1 MKKQLLVVLGILAI
15 AATVALAISR
25 IKKPPTFEIYGEDV
39 LATNASD
46 GVVAAARHDVHKALA
61 DWKTDAHGKS
71 YDPSFLEGARS
82 WTTKGKSEKEPS
94 LALVRGKTEFN
105 DAKGNHI
112 VIEVIGGRDMP
123 TLVFFSPIGDQG
135 AMTLLNAFAASL
147 QKQGVKPSHK
157 P

>member
-1 MKKQLLVVLGILAI
+1 MKKQLIVVLGILAI

-25 IKKPPTFEIYGEDV
+25 IQKPPTFEIYGEDV
-39 LATNASD
+39 VATNASD
-46 GVVAAARHDVHKALA
+46 GVVAAARHDTHKALA
-61 DWKTDAHGKS
+61 DWKTDAQGKS
-71 YDPSFLEGARS
+71 YDPSFLEGGRS
-82 WTTKGKSEKEPS
+82 WTTEGKSEKQPTMA
-94 LALVRGKTEFN
+94 LARGRTEFN

-112 VIEVIGGRDMP
+112 VIEVIEGKNMP

-147 QKQGVKPSHK
+147 QKQGVKPAHE